1 MAAAGACVAALIG
14 LALGCCTLLV
24 FVFGVGCVVRIGPG
38 GGRLG
43 PAEFKI
49 VKVGEACCIIW
60 LGGYVGEPLV
70 ATAPTERWLEWCLVG
85 GL

>member
-1 MAAAGACVAALIG
+1 M
-14 LALGCCTLLV
+14 LV
-24 FVFGVGCVVRIGPG
+24 VVIDVVCVVILGPG

-49 VKVGEACCIIW
+49 VKVGEACYIIW

-70 ATAPTERWLEWCLVG
+70 ATAPTERWLELCLVG
-85 GL
+85 GLILIALILAPGALR